1 MSLVSHTALHAM
13 LLAALLFAQLVPPAA
28 RAGEVT
34 VESVVV
40 SLIAEV
46 EVAAEEAG
54 PLVELAVTEGNRVKT
69 GELLARQD
77 DRDAALHVE
86 RSQIALK
93 HAQEQAKSTVKL
105 LRAEEVLKLAK
116 LELDRAV
123 AANQDVARAVSETQL
138 SKLRLEVR
146 RAELDVEQA
155 GEDRAAA
162 GRAVE
167 AAANELAIAQRARER
182 RQILSPMEGVVVEV
196 RRHAGEWLEPGK
208 TVLRLVRDDRLRAA
222 GFVKVEQL
230 TASLDGQ
237 PATLLVTLADGKETA
252 FTGRVAFVSPEANP
266 INRQVKLIAEFD
278 NQGGRLRAGLPAK
291 MTIRT
296 GQASST
302 H

>member
-1 MSLVSHTALHAM
+1 MSITSRAALHVM
-13 LLAALLFAQLVPPAA
+13 LLAAPLFALPAPLAA
-28 RAGEVT
+28 RAGDVS

-54 PLVELAVTEGNRVKT
+54 PLVELGVTEGSRVKT

-86 RSQIALK
+86 RSQIALR

-138 SKLRLEVR
+138 SKLRLDVR

-182 RQILSPMEGVVVEV
+182 RQIISPMEGVVVEV

-230 TASLDGQ
+230 TAPLDGQ

-278 NQGGRLRAGLPAK
+278 NHGGRLRAGLPAK
-291 MTIRT
+291 MTIRP
-296 GQASST
+296 GAAASA

>member
-1 MSLVSHTALHAM
+1 MSLASRATAL
-13 LLAALLFAQLVPPAA
+13 LLALAIALQPLAV
-28 RAGEVT
+28 RAGDVT

-54 PLVELAVTEGNRVKT
+54 PLVELSVTEGNRVKT
-69 GELLARQD
+69 GDLLARQD
-77 DRDAALHVE
+77 DRDAALQVE
-86 RSQIALK
+86 RSQIALR

-146 RAELDVEQA
+146 RAELDVAQA

-230 TASLDGQ
+230 TAPLDGQ

-296 GQASST
+296 GQAASA